1 MKEPSAIDK
10 LMDVLDKVGSYTVPG
25 GSSNAPT
32 FKTPMGW
39 CKVCGAEREMDL
51 WYHGAGRSGFGYF
64 PCDHSSH
71 HEKGDVDV
79 WKDEYD
85 TVVPEDKLIQKGA

>member
-25 GSSNAPT
+25 GGSNAPT

-51 WYHGAGRSGFGYF
+51 SYHGAGKAGFMYF
-64 PCDHSSH
+64 PCLHSSH
-71 HEKGDVDV
+71 SSQGEPTV
-79 WKDEYD
+79 WKDEKYR
-85 TVVPEDKLIQKGA
+85 VVPEDKLIQKGA